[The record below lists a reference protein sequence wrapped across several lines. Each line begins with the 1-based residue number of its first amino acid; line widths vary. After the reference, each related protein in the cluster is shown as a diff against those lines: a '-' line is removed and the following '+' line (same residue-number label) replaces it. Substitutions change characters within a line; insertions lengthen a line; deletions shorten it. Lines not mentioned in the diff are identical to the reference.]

1 MDLEHKHHRKMP
13 IYIKSTASISPA
25 SLPAAKQP
33 EATAMRCADPD
44 LSGIVDPK
52 LSRRMSHVI
61 KLGIATA
68 MQALKEAGNIQ
79 PDAIVTGTAY
89 GCLEDTGIFLKK
101 QVQQSETMLTPTA
114 FIQSTH
120 NTVGGQIGLLLHCN
134 GYNNTFVH
142 RGFSFEHA
150 LQDAMMLLE
159 DNEAETVLVGAVDEI
174 TDVSHTLLSRFGL
187 YENGAVAGEGAAF
200 FVLCN
205 QPSANDCAIFKGVST
220 LYKPENTEVIISHLS
235 SFLEEMGIKPAEVS
249 LLMLGNNGDTTSDR
263 VYAEVTEG
271 LFQNTENLSFKSLGG
286 DYPTA
291 TSYALSLAVETLKT
305 KQGHCLIYSHYQ
317 NIHHSFML
325 VSAC

>member
-1 MDLEHKHHRKMP
+1 MNF
-13 IYIKSTASISPA
+13 YIKSTASISPA

-33 EATAMRCADPD
+33 EETAIRCADPD

-68 MQALKEAGNIQ
+68 MQALKAAGDIQ

-101 QVQQSETMLTPTA
+101 QVQQNETMLTPTA

-150 LQDAMMLLE
+150 LQDGIMLLE
-159 DNEAETVLVGAVDEI
+159 DHEAETVLLGAVDEI
-174 TDVSHTLLSRFGL
+174 TDTSHILLSRFGL

-200 FVLCN
+200 FVLSS
-205 QPSANDCAIFKGVST
+205 QPSQSDYAILKSIST
-220 LYKPENTEVIISHLS
+220 LYKPENTDEIISHIQD
-235 SFLEEMGIKPAEVS
+235 FLAEAGLQANDIS
-249 LLMLGNNGDTTSDR
+249 ILLTGENGDQASDR
-263 VYAEVTEG
+263 IYTDIRQG
-271 LFQNTENLSFKSLGG
+271 LFQNTENQTFKAACGE
-286 DYPTA
+286 YPTA
-291 TSYALSLAVETLKT
+291 SSYALSEAANILKNISGQQ
-305 KQGHCLIYSHYQ
+305 KHLLIYNHYQ

-325 VSAC
+325 LSSC